1 MNIIT
6 FYDGSAHD
14 AEVEVG
20 GPFSLGEHI
29 LVIPLGRAALVIDS
43 WNNLMD
49 LVPQALLDPVTR
61 ACRIP
66 HRYFSG
72 DDHPGEGLRHIQMCC
87 SSEERARG
95 INVIS
100 LCPTFFC
107 NLACTYCF
115 ERAFEIDKAVNEE
128 GSFREM
134 LKEAEDFAYKARDLY
149 PDNPT
154 VIEPFGGE
162 PLQRNLRSFIAGVF
176 ALARKLEVGVAIVS
190 NGFNLIS
197 FLDTFALNRDVLKSV
212 SLTIDGPKAVHDR
225 VRVTRNG
232 KGSFE
237 RIVKAVD
244 AMVELG
250 LPVRVCTNVGAGS
263 LDALGDLIEFVKERP
278 WVKSPSFQMEI
289 GRVYDRYAANRDE
302 TVYEYQIQKKL
313 IEIFGYEKPAW
324 LISGFMKSTEYP
336 SRLIGVDFGQN
347 EYGKSRFSYCWATS
361 NIIRG
366 YYLGPDRKR
375 YRCTTT
381 VGNRLFELSKGPD
394 ELPLET
400 QEEWLAAFVDRD
412 GKCLRCPIGGYCNG
426 GCKVERQYRTCD
438 EICEC
443 EKGNF
448 RLFVEEVVLP
458 RVRALLD
465 RYERSAE

>member
-1 MNIIT
+1 MDIIT

-20 GPFSLGEHI
+20 DSFLLGEHI
-29 LVIPLGRAALVIDS
+29 LVIPLGRASLVIDS

-49 LVPQALLDPVTR
+49 LIPQALLDPATR
-61 ACRIP
+61 ACRIL

-72 DDHPGEGLRHIQMCC
+72 DDHPKEELGRIQMRC

-100 LCPTFFC
+100 LCPTFSC

-115 ERAFEIDKAVNEE
+115 ERAFEIDKAVNEPR
-128 GSFREM
+128 SFRGM
-134 LKEAEDFAYKARDLY
+134 LKEAEYFVCRARELY

-154 VIEPFGGE
+154 VIELFGGE
-162 PLQRNLRSFIAGVF
+162 PLQRNLRPFIADVF
-176 ALARKLEVGVAIVS
+176 ALARKLEVGVSIVS
-190 NGFNLIS
+190 NGFDLIS
-197 FLDTFALNRDVLKSV
+197 FLDIFALNRDLLKSV
-212 SLTIDGPKAVHDR
+212 SLTIDGPKAAHDR
-225 VRVTRNG
+225 VRVTKNG
-232 KGSFE
+232 RGSFE

-250 LPVRVCTNVGAGS
+250 LPVRVCTNVCAGS
-263 LDALGDLIEFVKERP
+263 LDALVDLIEFVKERP

-289 GRVYDRYAANRDE
+289 GRVYDRYATNRDE
-302 TVYEYQIQKKL
+302 TVFEYQIQKKL
-313 IEIFGYEKPAW
+313 IEIFGYERPTW

-336 SRLIGVDFGQN
+336 SRLIGADFGQD

-381 VGNRLFELSKGPD
+381 VGNRLFELSEGSD

-400 QEEWLAAFVDRD
+400 QEEWLAALADRD
-412 GKCLRCPIGGYCNG
+412 AKCLQCPIGGYCNG
-426 GCKVERQYRTCD
+426 GCRVERRYRTSD
-438 EICEC
+438 EICEY

-448 RLFVEEVVLP
+448 RLFVEEIVLP
-458 RVRALLD
+458 RVKTLIDCR
-465 RYERSAE
+465 ERSAE